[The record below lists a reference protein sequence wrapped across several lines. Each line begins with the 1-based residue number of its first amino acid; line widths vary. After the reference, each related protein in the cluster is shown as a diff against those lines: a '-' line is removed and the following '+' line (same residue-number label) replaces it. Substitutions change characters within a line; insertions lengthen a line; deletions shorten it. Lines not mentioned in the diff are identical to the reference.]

1 MWSIQV
7 ALATLVVFLAAAPA
21 RGHHSTAPYD
31 LIHGTVVNGSVTK
44 FDWENPHAHIY
55 LDVTGE
61 ENAIEHW
68 IIELESPA
76 HLRRL
81 GWTKDT
87 VKSGDRITVT
97 GGRAKN
103 GSFNLRGVYVELRDG
118 RKLLGLPAPDP

>member
-1 MWSIQV
+1 MRCQGAGV
-7 ALATLVVFLAAAPA
+7 VYVLLLAGAAA

-31 LIHGTVVNGSVTK
+31 LIHGTVINGAVTK
-44 FDWENPHAHIY
+44 FDWENPHAHID

-61 ENAIEHW
+61 GNVIEHW
-68 IIELESPA
+68 RIELESPG

-81 GWTKDT
+81 GWTKDA
-87 VKSGDRITVT
+87 VKPADRITVT

-118 RKLLGLPAPDP
+118 RKLLGLPGPDP